1 MQARR
6 LLSGF
11 AGQSWS
17 VWVERFSS
25 TGESTPIEETKRAAA
40 RTAVIIHREQIDNK
54 CHMGG
59 DVLAYH
65 ASYYLTSI

>member
-11 AGQSWS
+11 AGQSGAC
-17 VWVERFSS
+17 ELRGFSS
-25 TGESTPIEETKRAAA
+25 TGESTSREETNRAAA
-40 RTAVIIHREQIDNK
+40 CTAVIIHREQIDNK
-54 CHMGG
+54 CHMGR
-59 DVLAYH
+59 DILACH